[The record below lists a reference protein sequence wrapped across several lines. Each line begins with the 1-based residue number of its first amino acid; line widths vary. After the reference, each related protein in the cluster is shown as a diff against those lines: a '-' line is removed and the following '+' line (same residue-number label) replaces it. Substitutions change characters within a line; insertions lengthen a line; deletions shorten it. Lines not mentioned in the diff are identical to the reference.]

1 MRSTIA
7 QRVLGIDPG
16 LNITGYALVER
27 RGRTLRLAE
36 AGVIRPGSAR
46 VPLPDRLES
55 LYDALVGVLDQYH
68 PEVLAI
74 EAVFSHRQF
83 PGTAV
88 WMAHARGVLLLAAA
102 QRGVTVCSYAP
113 ATVKLSLVGNGR
125 ASKAQVQ
132 HMVAQRLGIASLPGP
147 SDLSD
152 AVALAITHLEAGD
165 PMTVTSERPAVHPV
179 ADGARPPELRRKVGA

>member
-27 RGRTLRLAE
+27 RGRALHLTE

-46 VPLPDRLES
+46 LPLAQRLAS
-55 LYDALVGVLDQYH
+55 LYDSLVEVLEQYR
-68 PEVLAI
+68 PEVLAV
-74 EAVFSHRQF
+74 EAVFAHRQF

-102 QRGVTVCSYAP
+102 QRNLTVCSYAP
-113 ATVKLSLVGNGR
+113 ATVKLSLVGQGR

-132 HMVAQRLGIASLPGP
+132 HMVAQRLGIPGLPGP

-152 AVALAITHLEAGD
+152 AVALAITHLESGD
-165 PMTVTSERPAVHPV
+165 LLGQALQPV
-179 ADGARPPELRRKVGA
+179 ADGAVPPTLRRKLGA